1 MPKWSEYTK
10 KNQPSDNDIMMIED
24 KDANV
29 NKLLTFSGLSDWII
43 EKLKK
48 NNVIS
53 GALKFKGSS
62 AYASLPTNPEQ
73 NDYYYSPDGNG
84 TDGAGYYAWNGT
96 AWIFIGNN
104 DKGVDSTF
112 TVEGAAADSKAV
124 GDKFAKIDSETASL
138 KEDIADLESELI
150 ETVYGKNLLDI
161 SKCTA
166 NSYINSDTGIIEH
179 DDRRKGYVTDLIPV
193 KEGYKLVSSYY
204 LNKVTHPYDMLS
216 IAHYDA
222 NKNFI
227 PLFTT
232 NIDIHEIP
240 SGVAYVRCTIH
251 KNLFNYNGQLELN
264 KDGIATTYAPYV
276 DPLVKLPKK
285 IIDNSNLVT
294 HDELNENESK
304 TVVAKGFNMIEV
316 CETGI
321 GAYYASGGDI
331 KFEPSYTTYAY
342 IIANVKKNTRYIYKT
357 IGASARWA
365 ILVDEKN
372 DIIKSFVNTPK
383 RYFDTENATK
393 LYITLAT
400 YAFDNGVILSEG
412 TNGQS
417 DMIKVPVGCKDSFYR
432 QTKETYACALPVT
445 ELHFTKGWDEKFY
458 FDSILTPYKNN
469 VFDGRYKSEDSTGII
484 FNSSSSSNH
493 YKYDIYDEQLNRID
507 NNCICQ
513 IVSKPI
519 NLSDK
524 TALVIGDSTVD
535 FDTMTAKM
543 LELFTENGAELTLLG
558 TLGDGTTTNKNEGR
572 SGWTTSDYFTNKKYN
587 DVVNPFY
594 NPDTETFDFKYY
606 MNQQGYTSVDFVI
619 IQLGINDLY
628 NATNNYESAS
638 KNAISNIKKM
648 IDSIFVFN
656 DSIKVLINLP
666 TTPNSDKSKHSVSE
680 PLYRN
685 RVIKYNELA
694 QIELTDYPESKVRTS
709 YCHLIL
715 DSKTDISDNVH
726 PNTEGFAKMAKE
738 DVSQMNVW
746 MNS

>member
-1 MPKWSEYTK
+1 MAESILKIHTQNGDVPVGYPGLADK
-10 KNQPSDNDIMMIED
+10 PISD
-24 KDANV
+24 K
-29 NKLLTFSGLSDWII
+29 TLS
-43 EKLKK
+43 K
-48 NNVIS
+48 
-53 GALKFKGSS
+53 
-62 AYASLPTNPEQ
+62 
-73 NDYYYSPDGNG
+73 
-84 TDGAGYYAWNGT
+84 
-96 AWIFIGNN
+96 
-104 DKGVDSTF
+104 
-112 TVEGAAADSKAV
+112 EGAFADSKAV
-124 GDKFAKIDSETASL
+124 GDRFKEVNAETASL

-331 KFEPSYTTYAY
+331 KFEPSYTAYAY

-393 LYITLAT
+393 LYITLPT

-726 PNTEGFAKMAKE
+726 LNTEGFAKMAKE

>member
-1 MPKWSEYTK
+1 MPITK
-10 KNQPSDNDIMMIED
+10 ITETELSTSPSPDTHFLVTQPEADETG
-24 KDANV
+24 K
-29 NKLLTFSGLSDWII
+29 II
-43 EKLKK
+43 ESLRRIGADDIANMLK
-48 NNVIS
+48 
-53 GALKFKGSS
+53 AKFG
-62 AYASLPTNPEQ
+62 L
-73 NDYYYSPDGNG
+73 
-84 TDGAGYYAWNGT
+84 
-96 AWIFIGNN
+96 
-104 DKGVDSTF
+104 
-112 TVEGAAADSKAV
+112 
-124 GDKFAKIDSETASL
+124 GDMAKEIASL
-138 KEDIADLESELI
+138 KEDIIGLESELI
-150 ETVYGKNLLDI
+150 ETVHGKNLLDI

-179 DDRRKGYVTDLIPV
+179 DDRRKGYITDMIPV
-193 KEGYKLVSSYY
+193 EEGYKLVSSYY
-204 LNKVTHPYDMLS
+204 LNRVTHLYDMHS
-216 IAHYDA
+216 IAHYDT

-232 NIDIHEIP
+232 NVSVYKIP

-251 KNLFNYNGQLELN
+251 KNLIDYNGQLELN

-276 DPLVKLPKK
+276 DQLVKLPKK
-285 IIDNSNLVT
+285 LIDNSNLVT
-294 HDELNENESK
+294 HDVLNENRSK
-304 TVVAKGFNMIEV
+304 TVVAKGYNMIGE
-316 CETGI
+316 CKTGI
-321 GAYYASGGDI
+321 GAYYESDGNI
-331 KFEPSYTTYAY
+331 KFEPSYIMYCY
-342 IIANVKKNTRYIYKT
+342 IIANVMKNTRYIFKT
-357 IGASARWA
+357 VQSSARWA
-365 ILVDEKN
+365 ILADDEDN
-372 DIIKSFVNTPK
+372 IVKSFTNK
-383 RYFDTENATK
+383 SSRYFDTENATK
-393 LYITLAT
+393 LYITIPKND
-400 YAFDNGVILSEG
+400 FDNGIILSEG

-417 DMIKVPVGCKDSFYR
+417 DMIKVPVGCEDSFYR
-432 QTKETYACALPVT
+432 QTKETYACALPVIG
-445 ELHFTKGWDEKFY
+445 LHFTKGWDEKFY

-469 VFDGRYKSEDSTGII
+469 IFNGRYKAEDSDGII
-484 FNSSSSSNH
+484 FDSNSNSNQ
-493 YKYDIYDEQLNRID
+493 YKYEIYDEQLNRID

-513 IVSKPI
+513 IVSEPI

-535 FDTMTAKM
+535 FDTMTSKM

-572 SGWTTSDYFTNKKYN
+572 AGWTTIDYFTNKKYN

-594 NPDTETFDFKYY
+594 NQDTETFDFKYY

-648 IDSIFVFN
+648 IDSVFVFN
-656 DSIKVLINLP
+656 DSIKVIINLP

-715 DSKTDISDNVH
+715 DSKKDISDNVH

-738 DVSQMNVW
+738 VVSQMNVW

>member
-1 MPKWSEYTK
+1 MPITK
-10 KNQPSDNDIMMIED
+10 ITETELSTSPSPDTHFLVTQPETDETG
-24 KDANV
+24 K
-29 NKLLTFSGLSDWII
+29 II
-43 EKLKK
+43 ESLRRIGADDIANMLK
-48 NNVIS
+48 
-53 GALKFKGSS
+53 AKFG
-62 AYASLPTNPEQ
+62 LG
-73 NDYYYSPDGNG
+73 D
-84 TDGAGYYAWNGT
+84 T
-96 AWIFIGNN
+96 AKEI
-104 DKGVDSTF
+104 
-112 TVEGAAADSKAV
+112 
-124 GDKFAKIDSETASL
+124 ASL
-138 KEDIADLESELI
+138 KEDIIGLESELI
-150 ETVYGKNLLDI
+150 ETVHGKNLLDI

-179 DDRRKGYVTDLIPV
+179 DDRRKGYITDMIPV
-193 KEGYKLVSSYY
+193 EEGYKLVSSYY
-204 LNKVTHPYDMLS
+204 LNRVTHLYDMHS
-216 IAHYDA
+216 IAHYDT

-232 NIDIHEIP
+232 NVSVYKIP

-251 KNLFNYNGQLELN
+251 KNLIDYNGQLELN

-276 DPLVKLPKK
+276 DQLVKLPKK
-285 IIDNSNLVT
+285 LIDNSNLVT
-294 HDELNENESK
+294 HDVLNKNRSK
-304 TVVAKGFNMIEV
+304 TVVAKGYNMIGE
-316 CETGI
+316 CKTGI
-321 GAYYASGGDI
+321 GAYYESDGNI
-331 KFEPSYTTYAY
+331 KFEPSYIKYCY
-342 IIANVKKNTRYIYKT
+342 IIANVMKNTRYIFKT
-357 IGASARWA
+357 VQSSTRWA
-365 ILVDEKN
+365 ILADDEDN
-372 DIIKSFVNTPK
+372 IVKSFTNK
-383 RYFDTENATK
+383 SSRYFDTENATK
-393 LYITLAT
+393 LYITIPKND
-400 YAFDNGVILSEG
+400 FDNGIILSEG

-417 DMIKVPVGCKDSFYR
+417 DMIKVPVGCEDSFYR
-432 QTKETYACALPVT
+432 QTKETYACALPVIG
-445 ELHFTKGWDEKFY
+445 LHFTKGWDEKFY

-469 VFDGRYKSEDSTGII
+469 IFNGRYKAEDSDGII
-484 FNSSSSSNH
+484 FDSNSNSNQ
-493 YKYDIYDEQLNRID
+493 YKYEIYDEQLNRID

-513 IVSKPI
+513 IVSEPI

-535 FDTMTAKM
+535 FDTMTSKM

-572 SGWTTSDYFTNKKYN
+572 AGWTTIDYFTNKKYN

-594 NPDTETFDFKYY
+594 NQDTETFDFKYY

-648 IDSIFVFN
+648 IDSVFVFN
-656 DSIKVLINLP
+656 DSIKVIINLP

-715 DSKTDISDNVH
+715 DSKKDISDNVH

-738 DVSQMNVW
+738 VVSQMNVW

>member
-1 MPKWSEYTK
+1 MSLTAK
-10 KNQPSDNDIMMIED
+10 KVYAILKRQISDMEAKLNSPIRYRGTVATADLLPLNPDIGDMYNIES
-24 KDANV
+24 KSIYGEAGMNV
-29 NKLLTFSGLSDWII
+29 
-43 EKLKK
+43 
-48 NNVIS
+48 
-53 GALKFKGSS
+53 
-62 AYASLPTNPEQ
+62 
-73 NDYYYSPDGNG
+73 
-84 TDGAGYYAWNGT
+84 AWNGVVWDT
-96 AWIFIGNN
+96 MGAPIDMSLYFTKEEAEAVIQRLVTEYLEKNPVKPGATTEQAQQIEQNKTDIGSL
-104 DKGVDSTF
+104 KT
-112 TVEGAAADSKAV
+112 
-124 GDKFAKIDSETASL
+124 ETGSL
-138 KEDIADLESELI
+138 KEDIIGLESELI
-150 ETVYGKNLLDI
+150 ETVHGKNLLDI

-276 DPLVKLPKK
+276 DPFVKLLKK
-285 IIDNSNLVT
+285 LIDNSNLVT

-321 GAYYASGGDI
+321 GAYHASGGDI
-331 KFEPSYTTYAY
+331 KFEPSYTAYAY

-357 IGASARWA
+357 IGESARWA

-393 LYITLAT
+393 LYITLST
-400 YAFDNGVILSEG
+400 HAFDNGVILSEG

-417 DMIKVPVGCKDSFYR
+417 DMIKVPVGCEDSFYR
-432 QTKETYACALPVT
+432 QTKETYACALPVK

-469 VFDGRYKSEDSTGII
+469 VFNGRYKSEDSTGII

-543 LELFTENGAELTLLG
+543 LELFTENGSTLTLLG

-648 IDSIFVFN
+648 IDSVFVFN
-656 DSIKVLINLP
+656 DSIKVIINLP